1 MERLSF
7 KSCLEPG
14 PSEGWETE
22 LPAALRLAWPLGML
36 AGRGGHRAAGGR
48 GVGRAQT
55 WLQEPVP
62 LVSGKFHPHLAK
74 VVDSGCILGPFLR
87 SQETS
92 SQAPST
98 QQVPGNVRSPGHESS
113 FAIATWAWA
122 AGGWWAGGVSPPKG
136 PVQESGDLV
145 PPGRG
150 LCSRLGVGLGLGVRV
165 PLDWSPSSCKL
176 SCWVE

>member
-36 AGRGGHRAAGGR
+36 VGRGGHRAAGGR

-98 QQVPGNVRSPGHESS
+98 QQVLGNDRSPGHESS

-122 AGGWWAGGVSPPKG
+122 AGGRWGGVCHP
-136 PVQESGDLV
+136 L
-145 PPGRG
+145 RG
-150 LCSRLGVGLGLGVRV
+150 LCRRVETLSHQGGVCAATLGWGWGLELGF
-165 PLDWSPSSCKL
+165 L
-176 SCWVE
+176 